1 MPSFHEVVFKGS
13 FNPISQTMDSLTDSL
28 KTFNKICYNV
38 FQFGNV
44 IMFLIFLFMALN
56 LFLSAR
62 ETEYKEKINAR
73 NLEYLKKRGRIGGN
87 RCSGLRINPKYR

>member
-1 MPSFHEVVFKGS
+1 MPSFQELVFMGS
-13 FNPISQTMDSLTDSL
+13 FNPINQIMGSLIDTL
-28 KTFNKICYNV
+28 KTFNKVCYNV

-62 ETEYKEKINAR
+62 EIEYKEKISAR
-73 NLEYLKKRGRIGGN
+73 NLEYLKKRDRIGGN
-87 RCSGLRINPKYR
+87 RCSGLRISPKYR